1 MSETTRK
8 RVTVKPKRPNLL
20 FEQWLTEWRDKAKQN
35 ESKMQFCFSLALKSL
50 KKYPLPLETGKDC
63 KILNGFGEKLC
74 KMLDDK
80 LMQYKATNGSFNS
93 NIVESPIETKIKKT
107 KVNPQ
112 QGHSKEYI
120 PQYRSG
126 AFAILV
132 TLYEK
137 NHEQGF
143 ASYLTKNEIITN
155 GQHLCNVSF
164 TKPEVTTRYTVWSAM
179 KSLLEKKLVTKQ
191 GNPARFSLTDE
202 GAALGDKL
210 YIQLKIEEF
219 QKQENEEKP
228 SCSNVLS
235 IEKTVNSV
243 QEAASSL
250 QNNINNIQSLD
261 IPIVPKKTNSVSHK
275 TSTNSSQSSINNEA
289 VILAPNSFELILLVD
304 TQEVSGNRSSEDD
317 PTLVELKKN
326 NVQHE
331 VRNLKVGDYVWICRD
346 NTSKVELV
354 LPYIIERKRMDD
366 FGKSIKDDR
375 FHEQKF
381 RLKQCGLQK
390 LIYLI
395 ESYGRNEHVGLP
407 ITTLYQAATNT
418 LIQDG
423 FIVKFTETGKA
434 TYEYLVCLTNF
445 IINLFKNKTLVSCQ
459 KEDLPELAIDDDL
472 IPLMH
477 FQDFNKSSSKI
488 RVRYL
493 FLLKLYLL
501 DICSCSILKSKKCL

>member
-80 LMQYKATNGSFNS
+80 LMQYKATNGSLNS
-93 NIVESPIETKIKKT
+93 NIVESPIETKIKKSNKKA

-112 QGHSKEYI
+112 QGHLKEYI

-164 TKPEVTTRYTVWSAM
+164 TKPEVTTRYTAWSAM

-228 SCSNVLS
+228 SCSNHLS

-261 IPIVPKKTNSVSHK
+261 IPIASKKTNSVSHK
-275 TSTNSSQSSINNEA
+275 TSTTSSQSSINNEA

-304 TQEVSGNRSSEDD
+304 TQEVSG
-317 PTLVELKKN
+317 
-326 NVQHE
+326 
-331 VRNLKVGDYVWICRD
+331 
-346 NTSKVELV
+346 
-354 LPYIIERKRMDD
+354 
-366 FGKSIKDDR
+366 
-375 FHEQKF
+375 
-381 RLKQCGLQK
+381 
-390 LIYLI
+390 
-395 ESYGRNEHVGLP
+395 
-407 ITTLYQAATNT
+407 
-418 LIQDG
+418 
-423 FIVKFTETGKA
+423 
-434 TYEYLVCLTNF
+434 
-445 IINLFKNKTLVSCQ
+445 
-459 KEDLPELAIDDDL
+459 
-472 IPLMH
+472 
-477 FQDFNKSSSKI
+477 
-488 RVRYL
+488 
-493 FLLKLYLL
+493 
-501 DICSCSILKSKKCL
+501 